1 MAVVPGRSRAVVR
14 DERPIVR
21 RAVGRAGQ
29 STVEFALVCPL
40 VLTVLLG
47 VLQVV
52 VVVRHRVLLEQ
63 ALHEAARTAALA
75 PPATAGRDA
84 ARAAAAALPG
94 ATVTLGPR
102 PPAGGVQRITVEF
115 RSRTDLPVVG
125 PMLPDPRLRAS
136 TAVRVER

>member
-1 MAVVPGRSRAVVR
+1 MRE
-14 DERPIVR
+14 ERPIVR

-29 STVEFALVCPL
+29 STVEFALVLPL
-40 VLTVLLG
+40 VLTVLLC

-52 VVVRHRVLLEQ
+52 VVVRHRLLLEQ

-75 PPATAGRDA
+75 EPAVSVRDA

-102 PPAGGVQRITVEF
+102 PPAGGLQRITVAY
-115 RSRTDLPVVG
+115 RSRTDLPIVG
-125 PMLPDPRLRAS
+125 GVLPDPRLHAS
-136 TAVRVER
+136 TIVRVER

>member
-1 MAVVPGRSRAVVR
+1 MAVVPGRSRAGVR
-14 DERPIVR
+14 EERPIVR

-29 STVEFALVCPL
+29 STVEFALVLPL
-40 VLTVLLG
+40 VLTVLLC

-75 PPATAGRDA
+75 DPVSADRDT
-84 ARAAAAALPG
+84 ARAAAAVLPG

-102 PPAGGVQRITVEF
+102 PTAGGTQRVTVEY
-115 RSRTDLPVVG
+115 RSRTDLPIVG
-125 PMLPDPRLRAS
+125 AVLPDPRLRAS

>member
-1 MAVVPGRSRAVVR
+1 MRE
-14 DERPIVR
+14 ERPIVR

-29 STVEFALVCPL
+29 STVEFALVLPL
-40 VLTVLLG
+40 VLTVLLC

-75 PPATAGRDA
+75 DRATAGRDT

-94 ATVTLGPR
+94 ATVSLGPR
-102 PPAGGVQRITVEF
+102 PPAGGTQRITVEY
-115 RSRTDLPVVG
+115 RSRTELPIVG
-125 PMLPDPRLRAS
+125 AVLPDPRLRAS
-136 TAVRVER
+136 TVVRVER